1 MLTRRAMIAAT
12 AVAPCFAA
20 FPAAAQVG
28 DVRPRETLRVGQLDR
43 VYRLVT
49 PAGAGAGRPLIIALH
64 GMGID
69 SISLMP
75 AYSGLDD
82 LARAEG
88 CVLAYP
94 ASFENHW
101 PLSFGPKLATELAFF
116 DALVNHLVRG
126 LSLDPQRIYLTGMSN
141 GGYFAN
147 VIASRRGRYIAG
159 LGVHSG
165 SAGVLALGR
174 INSTRKFPVYI
185 SHGDADP
192 ILGVQNGRDQAAL
205 YRRENHPVLYEEVA
219 GMSHIWAPDPGAAN
233 RTMWR
238 FWADNAA

>member
-1 MLTRRAMIAAT
+1 MKSTRRSFLIGSAAL
-12 AVAPCFAA
+12 AA
-20 FPAAAQVG
+20 AGGASAQVG
-28 DVRPRETLRVGQLDR
+28 DVRPREHLRVQGR
-43 VYRLVT
+43 ERTYRLVA
-49 PAGAGAGRPLIIALH
+49 PRGAGAGSPLMIALH

-82 LARAEG
+82 LARAENF
-88 CVLAYP
+88 VLAYP
-94 ASFENHW
+94 ASLENNW
-101 PLSFGPKLATELAFF
+101 PLSFGPKLNTEMAYF

-126 LSLDPQRIYLTGMSN
+126 MSLDPRRIYLVGMSN

-147 VIASRRGRYIAG
+147 VIASRRGRFIAG

-174 INSTRKFPVYI
+174 INSPRKFPVYI
-185 SHGDADP
+185 SHGDADL
-192 ILGVQNGRDQAAL
+192 ILTVQNGRDQAAL

-219 GMSHIWAPDPGAAN
+219 GMGHIWATDPTAVN
-233 RTMWR
+233 QRMWR
-238 FWADNAA
+238 FWAQNATR